1 MMKPNR
7 IGRCLEYWDI
17 FCESLAAMLIKRKH
31 GIGSAARTK
40 RGRLPW
46 TNVEFADSPSGEIDE
61 LSEIHR
67 PAVGTLART
76 RLLLLAALRVWELK
90 RGIRD

>member
-1 MMKPNR
+1 MR
-7 IGRCLEYWDI
+7 L
-17 FCESLAAMLIKRKH
+17 FCESLAAMPIKRKH
-31 GIGSAARTK
+31 EIGSAARTK
-40 RGRLPW
+40 RGRLRW
-46 TNVEFADSPSGEIDE
+46 MNVEFADSSLGEIDE
-61 LSEIHR
+61 FSEIHR